1 MELTER
7 QLAILNHVLED
18 GQAWADNAQQET
30 HVLAKIVKYESAYDE
45 AVAKGSYENRT
56 QREASEEAA
65 REQAKKDKYD
75 NAPWDAK
82 RRVAYQKL
90 NQFEMQFDDQRDST
104 TTWVDAVNAIKSQFP
119 TPHAG
124 PSALEVWKQDMV
136 ASDALL
142 PRWAED
148 LYDGLALETRDGI
161 SAVTKNKI
169 VQKKAKR
176 ELRPS

>member
-7 QLAILNHVLED
+7 QLAILNHVVED

-56 QREASEEAA
+56 QREASEEAS
-65 REQAKKDKYD
+65 REQAKKDTYD

-104 TTWVDAVNAIKSQFP
+104 TTWVDAVNDIKAQFP
-119 TPHAG
+119 KP
-124 PSALEVWKQDMV
+124 E
-136 ASDALL
+136 
-142 PRWAED
+142 
-148 LYDGLALETRDGI
+148 
-161 SAVTKNKI
+161 
-169 VQKKAKR
+169 
-176 ELRPS
+176 